1 MGKVVASN
9 RWSCPVGLVAVVVS
23 VFTLTEGAIP
33 SYPWHSCTIHHS
45 LIVSVDTAYQRGVL
59 PCKESPKCLHKS
71 LRCYSC
77 DESQSI
83 SGSLARGSE
92 VQRSPH
98 RYWNI
103 DRVLGDP
110 VES

>member
-1 MGKVVASN
+1 MEKVVFIIG
-9 RWSCPVGLVAVVVS
+9 SCGFQQVELSRRLSGSGSFRSYSDRRRDSILS
-23 VFTLTEGAIP
+23 MGA
-33 SYPWHSCTIHHS
+33 
-45 LIVSVDTAYQRGVL
+45 L
-59 PCKESPKCLHKS
+59 PCKESPECLHKS
-71 LRCYSC
+71 LQCYSC
-77 DESQSI
+77 NESQSI
-83 SGSLARGSE
+83 SGSLAKGSE